1 MHDGRRG
8 TLNGGHA
15 FLLRRVIVSTTK
27 VIEVFFMLCIIL
39 ERKTKLFALG
49 IREFVMGFCVVGLN
63 KAMIVNS
70 SRNEP
75 P

>member
-1 MHDGRRG
+1 M
-8 TLNGGHA
+8 
-15 FLLRRVIVSTTK
+15 STTK